1 MSANRANA
9 SARNRRAGGAEIVQ
23 PPQQQNVRNGQSL
36 RAGQTSRPGQQPQS
50 ATKPQISI
58 SDAIGLV
65 SLRLGRLEQFMYK
78 INHEGI
84 PSADELNLGLNDRII
99 DEDVFR
105 SIVSRIEKL
114 EQNINNQSTSSNTPQ
129 ISDSHP
135 IVKELNN
142 KITAQQLS
150 IYELKDMILKMQNFA
165 METSTSL
172 KGLIEQYETDK
183 AYASQELYDN
193 DFQNQNQK
201 EDFEPS
207 EIIDDNQIILDGE
220 SLKEMIKNELSSDNS

>member
-9 SARNRRAGGAEIVQ
+9 SARNRRAGGVEIVQ
-23 PPQQQNVRNGQSL
+23 PSQQQNVRNGQSL
-36 RAGQTSRPGQQPQS
+36 RAGQTSRPGQQPQT

-84 PSADELNLGLNDRII
+84 PSDDDLNLGVNDRII

-114 EQNINNQSTSSNTPQ
+114 EQNTNNQSTTSNAPQ

-183 AYASQELYDN
+183 VYVPQELYEN

-207 EIIDDNQIILDGE
+207 EIIDDNQLILDGE
-220 SLKEMIKNELSSDNS
+220 SLKEMIKNELSSDNI

>member
-23 PPQQQNVRNGQSL
+23 PSQQQNVRNGQSL
-36 RAGQTSRPGQQPQS
+36 RAGQTSRPGQQPQT
-50 ATKPQISI
+50 ATKPQITI

-84 PSADELNLGLNDRII
+84 PSDDDLNLGVNDRII

-114 EQNINNQSTSSNTPQ
+114 EQNTNNQSTTSNAPQ

-183 AYASQELYDN
+183 VYVPQELYEN

-207 EIIDDNQIILDGE
+207 EIIDDNQLILDGE
-220 SLKEMIKNELSSDNS
+220 SLKEMIKNELSSDNI